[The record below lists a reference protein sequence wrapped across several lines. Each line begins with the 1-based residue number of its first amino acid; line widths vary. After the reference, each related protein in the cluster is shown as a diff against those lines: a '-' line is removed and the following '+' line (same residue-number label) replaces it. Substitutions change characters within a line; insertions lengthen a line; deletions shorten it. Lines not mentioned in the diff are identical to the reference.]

1 MGILKCTHTIS
12 VTGLLASPHRQR
24 VGRRSRRCG
33 DYRTEPRWQDHGLA
47 GQEDSRY
54 FNLLLHAGQYD
65 MIPALAFSG
74 LVCGHPQHHDRNRS
88 RTRNWPIT
96 LRSVKVSRGMSNKC
110 KCPSEEFLNHM
121 NHL

>member
-47 GQEDSRY
+47 GQGDSRY
-54 FNLLLHAGQYD
+54 FNSLLHAGQYD

-74 LVCGHPQHHDRNRS
+74 PVCFRGRVTLS
-88 RTRNWPIT
+88 IT
-96 LRSVKVSRGMSNKC
+96 IATAAARGIGR
-110 KCPSEEFLNHM
+110 
-121 NHL
+121 